1 MDLAEAAVK
10 TLAYLI
16 NTVNFKARLEDE
28 LTTGT
33 YGGVSL
39 SAFPIDI
46 FCEIL
51 LYSKRLP

>member
-10 TLAYLI
+10 TLTYLI

-51 LYSKRLP
+51 LYSK